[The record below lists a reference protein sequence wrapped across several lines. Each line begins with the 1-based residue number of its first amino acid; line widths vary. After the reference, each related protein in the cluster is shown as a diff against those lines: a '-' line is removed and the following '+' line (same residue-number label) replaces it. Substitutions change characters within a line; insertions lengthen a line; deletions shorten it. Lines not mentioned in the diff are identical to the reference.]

1 MPKPELAKLI
11 TEKEVAELLRVPVLH
26 VRKLR
31 YSGKLPFYR
40 LGHKSIRFHPE
51 RVLEAISR
59 LEIKE
64 VA

>member
-1 MPKPELAKLI
+1 MPK
-11 TEKEVAELLRVPVLH
+11 TELLRLLTEQELAEFLHVPVLH

-59 LEIKE
+59 LEVKE